1 MKTLQFTTH
10 IENNAQ
16 LHLKLPAEYAN
27 RDVELVVIIQPCKE
41 TLERQNWLEFINQSY
56 GCLADDPLER
66 PEQPD
71 LVEIGPIS

>member
-16 LHLKLPAEYAN
+16 LHLTLPAEYAN
-27 RDVELVVIIQPCKE
+27 QDVELMVIIQSSKE
-41 TLERQNWLEFINQSY
+41 TMERQNWLAFINQTY

-66 PEQPD
+66 E
-71 LVEIGPIS
+71 V